1 MTAVTV
7 LLAVIT
13 LCMIVFAV
21 LGVLLFKKI
30 SQLLSSADRAVN
42 ELSPKLGRS
51 LDEATGELSE
61 LRTLTQNLSPVVGD
75 VRTVSGTVRQGV
87 ELVQAV
93 RRPRALWAGI
103 RAGASVLAKALGR
116 RDVKGDHD
124 GSQG

>member
-13 LCMIVFAV
+13 ICMLVFAV
-21 LGVLLFKKI
+21 LGILLYKKI
-30 SQLLSSADRAVN
+30 SQLLTTADRAVSD
-42 ELSPKLGRS
+42 LSPRFGRT

-61 LRTLTQNLSPVVGD
+61 LRTLTQNVSSVVGD
-75 VRTVSGTVRQGV
+75 VRSLSGTVRQGV

-103 RAGASVLAKALGR
+103 RAGASVLARTLGR
-116 RDVKGDHD
+116 KDGKGDDH
-124 GSQG
+124 GS